1 MRGNLTASASA
12 LFGAWLVVAPFT
24 VFEASLAPN
33 FWSDVFAGV
42 SLLVVA
48 AYVGVRT
55 VRGRRQTP
63 AAPVFVGLVGVL
75 QFVQP
80 FAVGSV
86 SAANRWS
93 DVVVGALLV
102 GVALLAHRSV
112 AARNEE
118 AAGAR
123 ADQR

>member
-1 MRGNLTASASA
+1 MRGNVTASASA
-12 LFGAWLVVAPFT
+12 LFGAWLVVAPFA
-24 VFEASLAPN
+24 VFEATLAPN
-33 FWSDVFAGV
+33 FWSDVLAGV
-42 SLLVVA
+42 SLLAVA
-48 AYVGVRT
+48 AYSVVRAL
-55 VRGRRQTP
+55 RGRRLTP

-102 GVALLAHRSV
+102 GVALLAHRSA

-118 AAGAR
+118 SAR
-123 ADQR
+123 AQADRR